1 MNPINENRKLI
12 NKLEKM
18 EYFSP
23 TALVY
28 KQKFDNFLA
37 KGLSNKEA
45 NLKIL
50 NHLTSILT
58 ESQNGV
64 EDIIKNKIDNGSIV
78 DDKQARKAIA
88 GSNFQSLV
96 AYALAQNVICGN
108 IDQDIIVNVR
118 TSNHELIKKY
128 ATIKVGDDENSQKPD
143 SDVLLYKNDNSSPII
158 NFSCKTSLRERA
170 GQTYRW
176 KLLVDLATCNC
187 ENISCNP
194 NCPANKYKLQYE
206 TSRKIYMCFVT
217 SDLYDEINNP
227 QIYGMFSFFDFA
239 FVTKTKK
246 ELDRFEASSQI
257 AQFKK
262 VVEFINKVYN
272 AEM

>member
-1 MNPINENRKLI
+1 MNSIIENRKLI

-23 TALVY
+23 TATVY
-28 KQKFDNFLA
+28 KQKFNNLLSE
-37 KGLSNKEA
+37 GLSNKEA
-45 NLKIL
+45 NLQIL
-50 NHLTSILT
+50 NQLTSILV

-64 EDIIKNKIDNGSIV
+64 EDIINNKINNGRIK

-108 IDQDIIVNVR
+108 IDQGVVVNVR

-128 ATIKVGDDENSQKPD
+128 AAIKVGDENSQKPD
-143 SDVLLYKNDNSSPII
+143 SDVLLYKNDSSSPII

-187 ENISCNP
+187 EHIACNP
-194 NCPANKYKLQYE
+194 NCPANKYNLQYE
-206 TSRKIYMCFVT
+206 KSRKIYICFVT
-217 SDLYDEINNP
+217 SDLYNEINNP
-227 QIYGMFSFFDFA
+227 QISGMFTFFDFA
-239 FVTKTKK
+239 FITKTEK
-246 ELDRFEASSQI
+246 ELEHCEGTNQI
-257 AQFKK
+257 AQFDK
-262 VVEFINKVYN
+262 VVEFINQVYN
-272 AEM
+272 T

>member
-1 MNPINENRKLI
+1 MSSINENRKLI

-28 KQKFDNFLA
+28 KNKLNEFLSE
-37 KGLSNKEA
+37 GLSIQQA
-45 NLKIL
+45 NMKIL
-50 NHLTSILT
+50 NYLSFILT

-64 EDIIKNKIDNGSIV
+64 EDIIKNKKDCGSIV

-96 AYALAQNVICGN
+96 AYALAQNILCGN
-108 IDQDIIVNVR
+108 IDQEVIVNVR

-143 SDVLLYKNDNSSPII
+143 SDVLLFKNDISSPII

-187 ENISCNP
+187 DYISCNP

-206 TSRKIYMCFVT
+206 TNRKIYMCFVT
-217 SDLYDEINNP
+217 SDLYGEIGNP
-227 QIYGMFSFFDFA
+227 QIYGMFSFFDCA
-239 FVTKTKK
+239 FVTKTEE
-246 ELDRFEASSQI
+246 ELNGFEES
-257 AQFKK
+257 QFKN
-262 VVEFINKVYN
+262 VVEFVNSVYKTKI
-272 AEM
+272 